1 MISNK
6 EEKIYKYLFRTCD
19 AQWRATIT
27 NDIRKIAKEA
37 GYKKHLTNLKDAISY
52 AINQD
57 EDAAE
62 YLMNQWHIEL

>member
-1 MISNK
+1 MNK
-6 EEKIYKYLFRTCD
+6 EEIIYKYLYRTCN

-37 GYKKHLTNLKDAISY
+37 GYKKDLTNLKDAISY

-62 YLMNQWHIEL
+62 YLIVQWHIEL